1 MVQNYLLNYVN
12 DMLYYG
18 TDPEKL
24 HEFVEQLGTRFNM
37 ELMGQAHCYLGS
49 RIQQLAN
56 FDIKLYQS

>member
-1 MVQNYLLNYVN
+1 
-12 DMLYYG
+12 MLYYG

-24 HEFVEQLGTRFNM
+24 HEFVEQLGNRFNM
-37 ELMGQAHCYLGS
+37 ELMGQAHWYLGS